1 MSGVRRPAR
10 LLTRRRVLAA
20 VGCGVATGLVGL
32 RRGADA
38 ADAPAIVAP
47 PGLGGDEEPETI
59 LRIAG
64 DDSAATTI
72 ILKIAANY
80 LLYRGAS
87 GIEIAK
93 ADDQLYTTQVTGT
106 TLNGKQVAV
115 LIRASSSS
123 DGFNLL
129 GTQADIAVTA
139 RAARPHELRGGDNLT
154 PAEAARIMR
163 PIALNAIE
171 LIVNKATGITTLSL
185 EDVRDIFSGEKR
197 NWSDVGGNPGKIT
210 CYVRPENLL
219 GDLLGVGS
227 GSGSGHPI
235 ELLRVNSY
243 DQMLASVQRDRK
255 AVGYVAANIGYH
267 KPSAWTQDI
276 VVVRFRLGQ
285 RLTAAPDE
293 YGIATGDY
301 PLGFPIL
308 LYSAPHQDNP
318 EVQSF
323 FAQAE
328 DMESRV
334 IEVTNGLAQIAPQLV
349 VPPRLPGNLV
359 QASDD
364 LTRQALRD
372 YSDIRLN
379 ALRITTTVRFE
390 PHSISVDSRT
400 RRSFDALASYL
411 RHLDVAPDKLRH
423 TVFAEDTGTPQR
435 NVDISAALGDVF
447 QRELRAR
454 NVRLG
459 KVVPLGAAYPL
470 ATSKIPLGQRLNRR
484 VETWVTP

>member
-1 MSGVRRPAR
+1 MTGVRLPAP
-10 LLTRRRVLAA
+10 LLTRRRALIAMGFGAIAGLASGHRA
-20 VGCGVATGLVGL
+20 N
-32 RRGADA
+32 A

-72 ILKIAANY
+72 IPRIAANY
-80 LLYRGAS
+80 LLYRGAG

-106 TLNGKQVAV
+106 MLNGKQVAV

-129 GTQADIAVTA
+129 GSQADIAVTA
-139 RAARPHELRGGDNLT
+139 RPARPHELRGGDNLT
-154 PAEAARIMR
+154 PTEAARIMR
-163 PIALNAIE
+163 PIALNAIQ

-197 NWSDVGGNPGKIT
+197 NWSDVGGNPGQIT
-210 CYVRPENLL
+210 RYVRPENLL
-219 GDLLGVGS
+219 GDLLGTA
-227 GSGSGHPI
+227 SGHAGV

-243 DQMLASVQRDRK
+243 NQMLTSVARDRQG
-255 AVGYVAANIGYH
+255 VGYVAANIGYH
-267 KPSAWTQDI
+267 KPEEWTPEI
-276 VVVRFRLGQ
+276 VVVQFRLGR

-308 LYSAPHQDNP
+308 LYSAPHNDNA

-328 DMESRV
+328 DTESRV
-334 IEVTNGLAQIAPQLV
+334 IELTNGLAQVTPQLV
-349 VPPRLPGNLV
+349 VPPQFHGGF
-359 QASDD
+359 ADATD
-364 LTRQALRD
+364 ELTRQALHD
-372 YSDIRLN
+372 YGDIRRN
-379 ALRITTTVRFE
+379 ALRVSTTVRFE
-390 PHSISVDSRT
+390 PHSSNVDSRT
-400 RRSFDALASYL
+400 RRNFDALASYL
-411 RHLDVAPDKLRH
+411 RHLDIAPEKLRH
-423 TVFAEDTGTPQR
+423 AVFSEDTGTPQR
-435 NVDISAALGDVF
+435 NIDISTGLGDVF

-454 NVRLG
+454 NVHLG
-459 KVVPLGAAYPL
+459 KIVALGAAYPL

-484 VETWVTP
+484 VETWATP

>member
-1 MSGVRRPAR
+1 MSGVRAAVPR
-10 LLTRRRVLAA
+10 LTRRRVLTA
-20 VGCGVATGLVGL
+20 VGCGVVAGLGL
-32 RRGADA
+32 GRRAAA

-47 PGLGGDEEPETI
+47 PGLGGDDEPETV
-59 LRIAG
+59 LTIAG

-72 ILKIAANY
+72 IPKIAANY
-80 LLYRGAS
+80 LLYRGAG
-87 GIEIAK
+87 GIEIGK
-93 ADDQLYTTQVTGT
+93 ADDQLYTIQVTGT
-106 TLNGKQVAV
+106 MLNGKQVAV

-129 GTQADIAVTA
+129 GSQADIAVTA
-139 RAARPHELRGGDNLT
+139 RAARPRELRGGDNLT

-171 LIVNKATGITTLSL
+171 IIVNKASGIATLSL
-185 EDVRDIFSGEKR
+185 EDLRDIFSGEKR
-197 NWSDVGGNPGKIT
+197 NWSDVGGNSGTIT
-210 CYVRPENLL
+210 RYVRPENLL
-219 GDLLGVGS
+219 GDLLGTGS
-227 GSGSGHPI
+227 NPGHSGV

-243 DQMLASVQRDRK
+243 NQMLTSVARDRQ
-255 AVGYVAANIGYH
+255 AIGYVAANISYH
-267 KPSAWTQDI
+267 KPQEWTRDI

-308 LYSAPHQDNP
+308 LYSAPHSDNP

-328 DMESRV
+328 DTESHV
-334 IEVTNGLAQIAPQLV
+334 IELTTGLAQVTPQLV
-349 VPPRLPGNLV
+349 VPPQLHGNL
-359 QASDD
+359 AEPSDAV
-364 LTRQALRD
+364 TRQAFQD
-372 YSDIRLN
+372 YRDIRLN
-379 ALRITTTVRFE
+379 ALRISTTVRFE
-390 PHSISVDSRT
+390 PHSTNVDSRT

-411 RHLDVAPDKLRH
+411 RRLDIAPEKLRH
-423 TVFAEDTGTPQR
+423 AVFSEDTGTPQR
-435 NVDISAALGDVF
+435 NIDISAGLGEVF

-454 NVRLG
+454 NVHLG
-459 KVVPLGAAYPL
+459 KIVALGAAYPL

-484 VETWVTP
+484 VETWATP

>member
-1 MSGVRRPAR
+1 MSGVSVTRF
-10 LLTRRRVLAA
+10 LLTRRRALLTL
-20 VGCGVATGLVGL
+20 TGGALMGL
-32 RRGADA
+32 GLGSRAIAD
-38 ADAPAIVAP
+38 DAPAIVAP
-47 PGLGGDEEPETI
+47 PGLGGDEEPQII

-64 DDSAATTI
+64 DDSAANTI
-72 ILKIAANY
+72 IPKIAQNY
-80 LLYRGAS
+80 LFYRGAS

-106 TLNGKQVAV
+106 MLNGQQVAI

-129 GTQADIAVTA
+129 GGQADIALTV
-139 RAARPHELRGGDNLT
+139 RPARPHELRGADNMT
-154 PAEAARIMR
+154 PTEAARIMR

-185 EDVRDIFSGEKR
+185 EDVRDIFAGQK
-197 NWSDVGGNPGKIT
+197 NDWSEVGGNPGKIT
-210 CYVRPENLL
+210 RYVRPENLL
-219 GDLLGVGS
+219 GDLLS
-227 GSGSGHPI
+227 SDSSPGHSAV

-243 DQMLASVQRDRK
+243 DQMLTSVARDRQ
-255 AVGYVAANIGYH
+255 AIGYVAANIGYH
-267 KPSAWTQDI
+267 KPEAWTGDI
-276 VVVRFRLGQ
+276 VVVRFRLGR

-308 LYSAPHQDNP
+308 LYSLPHDDNP

-323 FAQAE
+323 FAQTEAT
-328 DMESRV
+328 ESRV
-334 IEVTNGLAQIAPQLV
+334 IELTNGLAQVTPQLL
-349 VPPRLPGNLV
+349 VPPLFQADLV
-359 QASDD
+359 AEAKDE
-364 LTRQALRD
+364 LTRQALSD
-372 YSDIRLN
+372 YAEIRRN
-379 ALRITTTVRFE
+379 ALRVSTTVHFE
-390 PHSISVDSRT
+390 PRSVSVDSRT
-400 RRSFDALASYL
+400 RRSLDALGSYL
-411 RHLDVAPDKLRH
+411 RRLDIAPEQLRH
-423 TVFAEDTGTPQR
+423 VVFSEDTGTPQR
-435 NVDISAALGDVF
+435 NVDISAGLGDVF

-459 KVVPLGAAYPL
+459 KIVPLGAAYPL